1 MIARL
6 LNSFAAR
13 RLSKHGHEKTHNH
26 ILERARQLREELG
39 LAPDRRLAG

>member
-13 RLSKHGHEKTHNH
+13 RLSKHGHAKSHNR
-26 ILERARQLREELG
+26 ILAKARAIREELG